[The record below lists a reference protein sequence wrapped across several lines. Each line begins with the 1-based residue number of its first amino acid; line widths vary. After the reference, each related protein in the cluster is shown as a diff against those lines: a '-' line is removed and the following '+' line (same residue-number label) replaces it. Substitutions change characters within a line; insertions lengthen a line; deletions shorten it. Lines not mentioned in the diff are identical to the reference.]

1 MKDRVPEKRARAI
14 EQRKNARRENRYIER
29 QTDRQDIERERI
41 FMKENDL
48 ADKENVLSLS
58 VNSLMYFRFK
68 LSAYCMLFISVSS
81 LLTSIN
87 ASLSLAHP
95 LSLSA
100 SVSHSLFH

>member
-48 ADKENVLSLS
+48 IK
-58 VNSLMYFRFK
+58 K
-68 LSAYCMLFISVSS
+68 TC
-81 LLTSIN
+81 
-87 ASLSLAHP
+87 
-95 LSLSA
+95 
-100 SVSHSLFH
+100 